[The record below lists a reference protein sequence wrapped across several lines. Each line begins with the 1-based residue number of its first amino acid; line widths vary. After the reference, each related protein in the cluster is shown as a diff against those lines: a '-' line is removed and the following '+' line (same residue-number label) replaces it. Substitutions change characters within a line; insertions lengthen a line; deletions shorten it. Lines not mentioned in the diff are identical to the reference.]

1 MSKLINEPGLIV
13 DGNKIILNTDLW
25 TTQALLT
32 KKLGLKRN
40 RISEV
45 VRRGIKNGTLNTYY
59 IEQIGIRLIPNVN
72 SINEL
77 HGLSKK
83 Q

>member
-77 HGLSKK
+77 HGLAKK